1 MPDAGLLT
9 ALPPG
14 LVLITAGLLLTV
26 LRGRLREA
34 VILAA
39 PLLCLA
45 LVWLLPDGEGP
56 TIAWLGAAL
65 EPLRVDALARLFG
78 TVFAGMAFAGGLYG
92 LRQTNRNEITA
103 AYVYAGA
110 ALGAV
115 FAGDLITVF
124 IFWEVMA
131 VASTLVI
138 WSAGAGARAAGFRY
152 IVIHLFGGVLLMA

>member
-1 MPDAGLLT
+1 
-9 ALPPG
+9 
-14 LVLITAGLLLTV
+14 
-26 LRGRLREA
+26 
-34 VILAA
+34 
-39 PLLCLA
+39 
-45 LVWLLPDGEGP
+45 
-56 TIAWLGAAL
+56 
-65 EPLRVDALARLFG
+65 
-78 TVFAGMAFAGGLYG
+78 G
-92 LRQTNRNEITA
+92 LRQTNRNEIAA

-152 IVIHLFGGVLLMA
+152 IVVHLFGGVLLMAGIAGHLARAGGVVLPALAAAPPAHWLILAGFLLNAGAWPLSVWIPDAYPRASWSGTVFLSAFTTKTAVYALIRGFPG